1 MNGHMRSCTIFTCG
15 THYTPNRDKS
25 KEYTRKYKEWME
37 SRPSSKLRSISL
49 EVGTS
54 KKDGVDVG
62 GESSLSTMDHTG
74 PSVSDI
80 TLAALKAASNVVV
93 NSKRTYT
100 PLHNTVSC
108 QTGVAKLSVC
118 VGVGSFHI
126 EAVETNSPREQA
138 PTTIQLESTVSVAAD
153 ATDAAAADPSDLN
166 KDPFTKSTGGYS
178 DVHRRLMEQKLKM
191 KRRKMRRQ
199 QRYPTGRVSEVSE
212 DETYTEPM
220 ASVGRRLSVDVS
232 QDSYQTAPRH
242 QRSEAESPPVPSNPV
257 RTSPPDVPP
266 AARKMKQ
273 EAPQQASPPQEV
285 DRLHTEQCPKCSR
298 SFVMEV
304 YEKHVGIC
312 KGVKQR
318 KVFDSRARRLAGLRA
333 DNGKALVAVV
343 AEKESREEDEKG
355 IVRTNWREKSNQLR
369 ASLGASL
376 AKDETQKAQYEEELM
391 RYNRLMNKQC
401 MVCARFLSERAFP
414 AHLEKCMR
422 EADKMNLGHMDCS
435 NRSLTAAERRAK
447 DKADR
452 EAEEAKI
459 ARLNRKRTS
468 LPSLTPTKHTLTK
481 SLPPTND
488 RLNNVYASPIKPRK

>member
-1 MNGHMRSCTIFTCG
+1 
-15 THYTPNRDKS
+15 
-25 KEYTRKYKEWME
+25 ME
-37 SRPSSKLRSISL
+37 SRPSSKMRSISL
-49 EVGTS
+49 DVGTS
-54 KKDGVDVG
+54 KNDMLGVG
-62 GESSLSTMDHTG
+62 GDSSLTTMDNPG

-100 PLHNTVSC
+100 PLSNTVSC
-108 QTGVAKLSVC
+108 QTGLAKISVC

-126 EAVETNSPREQA
+126 EGVETDSPREQT
-138 PTTIQLESTVSVAAD
+138 PTTIQLESTVPVPAD
-153 ATDAAAADPSDLN
+153 ATNTSDADPSDLYR
-166 KDPFTKSTGGYS
+166 DPFTKSTGGYS

-212 DETYTEPM
+212 EETYTEPM
-220 ASVGRRLSVDVS
+220 ASAGRRLTEDLS

-242 QRSEAESPPVPSNPV
+242 PRSESPPAPSIPV
-257 RTSPPDVPP
+257 RPSQPDVPP

-273 EAPQQASPPQEV
+273 EPPPQEV

-333 DNGKALVAVV
+333 DNGKALVAIV
-343 AEKESREEDEKG
+343 AEMESREEDEKG

-376 AKDETQKAQYEEELM
+376 AKDETQKAHYEEELM

-435 NRSLTAAERRAK
+435 NRSLTAAEKRAK
-447 DKADR
+447 EKADR

-459 ARLNRKRTS
+459 AKLNRKRTS